1 MSSFKGYLL
10 AYENYTDP
18 TISNGYNQG
27 LIYITL
33 AYNDRMLPLQIVVEK
48 QKEMPL
54 TAGNMLFLLL
64 LECWPQYLHFPLI

>member
-10 AYENYTDP
+10 VYENYTDP
-18 TISNGYNQG
+18 TISNGYNHG

-48 QKEMPL
+48 
-54 TAGNMLFLLL
+54 
-64 LECWPQYLHFPLI
+64 